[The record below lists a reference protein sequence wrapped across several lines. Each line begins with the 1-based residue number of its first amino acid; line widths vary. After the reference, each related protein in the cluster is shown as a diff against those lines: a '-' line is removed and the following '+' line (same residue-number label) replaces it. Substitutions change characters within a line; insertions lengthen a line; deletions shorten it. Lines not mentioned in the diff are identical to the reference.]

1 LVLLAEDAGRRR
13 GGCEGWW
20 CGGSVPRVSRVDSLE
35 TRFLTLDPRVVDVVV
50 ALILGAVTVVVVGV
64 QKHSSTVELVAGLV
78 LSATVAGRRQAPVLA
93 IVIAGVAATVRSN
106 SGGDQL
112 AISPVVLV
120 LDCYALGRRGAR
132 GPRLGID
139 VIVGVISLGAIAADP
154 GTPGPG
160 TPLAIAVVSV
170 WGFFVGL
177 PYAAGRAVGSRTRMN
192 AELRA
197 TAEHLEQEQRDRAR
211 QAVIGERTRI
221 ARELHD
227 VVAHSVSVMVIQT
240 QAARRV
246 ADRDPADA
254 AEALRAVESCGRDA
268 LVDMR
273 RMIGVLHR
281 GDIELLG
288 GASPGLAQLGKL
300 AERARAS
307 GLPVQIRIEGE
318 QHPLSPA
325 LDLVSF
331 RIVQEALTNAIK
343 HAGPARARVR
353 VTFTADG
360 LELEITDT
368 GEGTARS
375 RSGSEPVG
383 HGLVGMQER
392 LTLYGGHLQTGRRRG
407 GGFQV
412 VARIPLT
419 EPVLT

>member
-1 LVLLAEDAGRRR
+1 MRAAVDA
-13 GGCEGWW
+13 
-20 CGGSVPRVSRVDSLE
+20 GSVPSVSRVDGLE
-35 TRFLTLDPRVVDVVV
+35 RRFLTLDPRVVDAVV
-50 ALILGAVTVVVVGV
+50 ALILGAVTVVAVGL
-64 QKHSSTVELVAGLV
+64 QKHPSVVELVAGLV

-93 IVIAGVAATVRSN
+93 IVIAGVAATVLSN
-106 SGGDQL
+106 SGGGQL
-112 AISPVVLV
+112 GISPVVLV
-120 LDCYALGRRGAR
+120 LDCYLLGRRGAH
-132 GPRLGID
+132 GVRLVVDALI
-139 VIVGVISLGAIAADP
+139 GVISLGAIAADP

-160 TPLAIAVVSV
+160 TPLVIAVVSV

-197 TAEHLEQEQRDRAR
+197 TAERLEQEQRDRAR
-211 QAVIGERTRI
+211 QTVIGERTRI

-246 ADRDPADA
+246 AGRDCA
-254 AEALRAVESCGRDA
+254 AALEALRAVESCGRDA

-300 AERARAS
+300 AERAQAS
-307 GLPVQIRIEGE
+307 GLPVQIRIEGK
-318 QHPLSPA
+318 QRPLSPA

-353 VTFTADG
+353 VTFTTDG

-368 GEGTARS
+368 GGAEPRARS
-375 RSGSEPVG
+375 GTEPVG

-392 LTLYGGHLQTGRRRG
+392 LTLYGGHLQTGHRRG

-412 VARIPLT
+412 AARIPLT
-419 EPVLT
+419 ESVVT

>member
-1 LVLLAEDAGRRR
+1 
-13 GGCEGWW
+13 
-20 CGGSVPRVSRVDSLE
+20 VSRVDRLE
-35 TRFLTLDPRVVDVVV
+35 TRFLTLDPRVVDAVV
-50 ALILGAVTVVVVGV
+50 ALILGAVTVILVGS
-64 QKHSSTVELVAGLV
+64 QKHSSVVELLAGLV
-78 LSATVAGRRQAPVLA
+78 LSATVAGRRRAPVLA
-93 IVIAGVAATVRSN
+93 IVIAGVAVTVLNN

-112 AISPVVLV
+112 PISPVVLV
-120 LDCYALGRRGAR
+120 LDCYLLGRRGAR
-132 GPRLGID
+132 GVRLGID
-139 VIVGVISLGAIAADP
+139 VVVGVISLAAIAANP
-154 GTPGPG
+154 ATPGPG
-160 TPLAIAVVSV
+160 TPLVISVLSV
-170 WGFFVGL
+170 WGFFLGL
-177 PYAAGRAVGSRTRMN
+177 PYAAGRAVGTRTRMN
-192 AELRA
+192 TELRS
-197 TAEHLEQEQRDRAR
+197 TAERLVQEQRDRAR
-211 QAVIGERTRI
+211 QTVIAERTRI

-246 ADRDPADA
+246 ADRDPAA
-254 AEALRAVESCGRDA
+254 ATEALRAVESCGRDA

-288 GASPGLAQLGKL
+288 GASPGLAQLDKL

-307 GLPVQIRIEGE
+307 GLPVQIRIEGV
-318 QHPLSPA
+318 QRPLSPA

-331 RIVQEALTNAIK
+331 RVVQEALTNAIK

-353 VTFTADG
+353 VTFTTEG

-368 GEGTARS
+368 GGAEARVQSGT
-375 RSGSEPVG
+375 EPIG

-392 LTLYGGHLQTGRRRG
+392 LTLYGGQLETGRRRG

-419 EPVLT
+419 DPVLT

>member
-1 LVLLAEDAGRRR
+1 M
-13 GGCEGWW
+13 
-20 CGGSVPRVSRVDSLE
+20 SRVDRLE
-35 TRFLTLDPRVVDVVV
+35 TRFLTLDPRVVDAVV
-50 ALILGAVTVVVVGV
+50 ALILAAVTVVLVAT
-64 QKHSSTVELVAGLV
+64 QKHSSVVELLAGLV
-78 LSATVAGRRQAPVLA
+78 LSATVAGRRRAPVLA
-93 IVIAGVAATVRSN
+93 VVIAGVAATVLSN

-112 AISPVVLV
+112 ATSPVVLV
-120 LDCYALGRRGAR
+120 LDCYLLGRRGAR
-132 GPRLGID
+132 GAQLGID
-139 VIVGVISLGAIAADP
+139 AVLGAVSLAAVSADP

-160 TPLAIAVVSV
+160 TPLLIAVVSV
-170 WGFFVGL
+170 WGFFIGL
-177 PYAAGRAVGSRTRMN
+177 PYAAGRAVASRTRMN

-197 TAEHLEQEQRDRAR
+197 IAERLEQEQRDRAR
-211 QAVIGERTRI
+211 EMVISERTRI

-240 QAARRV
+240 QAARRM
-246 ADRDPADA
+246 AERDPAAA
-254 AEALRAVESCGRDA
+254 AEALRAVENCGRDA

-318 QHPLSPA
+318 QRPLSPA

-331 RIVQEALTNAIK
+331 RVVQEALTNAIK

-353 VTFTADG
+353 VTFTGDG

-368 GEGTARS
+368 GGAKAQARS
-375 RSGSEPVG
+375 AAESVG

-412 VARIPLT
+412 VARIPLA
-419 EPVLT
+419 EPVGT

>member
-1 LVLLAEDAGRRR
+1 V
-13 GGCEGWW
+13 
-20 CGGSVPRVSRVDSLE
+20 
-35 TRFLTLDPRVVDVVV
+35 
-50 ALILGAVTVVVVGV
+50 
-64 QKHSSTVELVAGLV
+64 
-78 LSATVAGRRQAPVLA
+78 
-93 IVIAGVAATVRSN
+93 
-106 SGGDQL
+106 
-112 AISPVVLV
+112 
-120 LDCYALGRRGAR
+120 
-132 GPRLGID
+132 
-139 VIVGVISLGAIAADP
+139 
-154 GTPGPG
+154 
-160 TPLAIAVVSV
+160 IAVVSV
-170 WGFFVGL
+170 WGFFFGL

-197 TAEHLEQEQRDRAR
+197 NADRLEQEQRDRAR
-211 QAVIGERTRI
+211 HAVIGERTRI

-240 QAARRV
+240 QAARRILE
-246 ADRDPADA
+246 RDPAA
-254 AEALRAVESCGRDA
+254 AVEALRAVESCGRDA
-268 LVDMR
+268 LLDMR

-288 GASPGLAQLGKL
+288 SASPGLAQLGKL
-300 AERARAS
+300 AERAQAS

-318 QHPLSPA
+318 QRPLSPA

-375 RSGSEPVG
+375 RARSEPVG

-392 LTLYGGHLQTGRRRG
+392 LTLYGGHLQTGWRRS
-407 GGFQV
+407 GGFLV

-419 EPVLT
+419 EPALT

>member
-1 LVLLAEDAGRRR
+1 M
-13 GGCEGWW
+13 
-20 CGGSVPRVSRVDSLE
+20 SRVDRLE
-35 TRFLTLDPRVVDVVV
+35 TRFLTLDPRVVDAVV
-50 ALILGAVTVVVVGV
+50 ALILAAVTVVLVAT
-64 QKHSSTVELVAGLV
+64 QKHSSVVELLAGLV
-78 LSATVAGRRQAPVLA
+78 LSATVAGRRRAPVLA
-93 IVIAGVAATVRSN
+93 VVIAGVAATVLSN

-120 LDCYALGRRGAR
+120 LDCYLLGRRGAR
-132 GPRLGID
+132 GAQLGID
-139 VIVGVISLGAIAADP
+139 VVLGAVSLAAVSADP

-160 TPLAIAVVSV
+160 TPLLIAVVSV
-170 WGFFVGL
+170 WGFFFGL
-177 PYAAGRAVGSRTRMN
+177 PYAAGRAVASRTRMN

-197 TAEHLEQEQRDRAR
+197 IAERLEQEQRDRAR
-211 QAVIGERTRI
+211 EMVISERTRI

-240 QAARRV
+240 QAARRM
-246 ADRDPADA
+246 AERDPAA
-254 AEALRAVESCGRDA
+254 AIEALRAVESCGRDA

-318 QHPLSPA
+318 QRPLSPA

-331 RIVQEALTNAIK
+331 RVVQEALTNAIK

-368 GEGTARS
+368 GGARLES
-375 RSGSEPVG
+375 RSAAEPVG

-412 VARIPLT
+412 VARIPLA
-419 EPVLT
+419 EPVRP

>member
-1 LVLLAEDAGRRR
+1 MPRWFGP
-13 GGCEGWW
+13 
-20 CGGSVPRVSRVDSLE
+20 GSVPGVRTVDQLE
-35 TRFLTLDPRVVDVVV
+35 TRLLTLDPRVVDAVL
-50 ALILGAVTVVVVGV
+50 ALTLGVTIVTLVGLQEHPSV
-64 QKHSSTVELVAGLV
+64 VELLAGVV
-78 LSATVAGRRQAPVLA
+78 LSATVAARRRAPVLA
-93 IVIAGVAATVRSN
+93 VVFAGIAASVLSR
-106 SGGDQL
+106 SGGENL
-112 AISPVVLV
+112 AVSPVVLV
-120 LDCYALGRRGAR
+120 LDCYSLGRRSAR
-132 GPRLGID
+132 AAGLAVDVVLG
-139 VIVGVISLGAIAADP
+139 VVSFAAIAVNP

-160 TPLAIAVVSV
+160 TPLVIAIVSV
-170 WGFFVGL
+170 WGFFFGL
-177 PYAAGRAVGSRTRMN
+177 PYAAGRAVASRTRMN

-197 TAEHLEQEQRDRAR
+197 NAERLEQEQRDRAR
-211 QAVIGERTRI
+211 QVVIDERTRI

-246 ADRDPADA
+246 ADRNPATA
-254 AEALRAVESCGRDA
+254 TEALRAVENCGRDA

-281 GDIELLG
+281 GDIDLLG

-300 AERARAS
+300 AERAQAS

-318 QHPLSPA
+318 QRPLSA
-325 LDLVSF
+325 AVDLVSF
-331 RIVQEALTNAIK
+331 RVVQEALTNAMK

-353 VTFTADG
+353 VIFSADG

-368 GEGTARS
+368 GEGAARS
-375 RSGSEPVG
+375 SSGRTEPIG

-392 LTLYGGHLQTGRRRG
+392 LTLYGGHLQTGHRRG

-419 EPVLT
+419 EPALT

>member
-1 LVLLAEDAGRRR
+1 MRTGV
-13 GGCEGWW
+13 CT
-20 CGGSVPRVSRVDSLE
+20 GSVPGVSRVEALE
-35 TRFLTLDPRVVDVVV
+35 TRFLTLDLRVVDAVV
-50 ALILGAVTVVVVGV
+50 ALVLAVVTVLTVVP
-64 QKHSSTVELVAGLV
+64 QKHSSVLEVLAGVV
-78 LSATVAGRRQAPVLA
+78 LSATVALRRPAPVVA
-93 IVIAGVAATVRSN
+93 VVVAGIAATVLSR

-112 AISPVVLV
+112 AVSPVVLV
-120 LDCYALGRRGAR
+120 LDCYLLGRRGAR
-132 GPRLGID
+132 GLGL
-139 VIVGVISLGAIAADP
+139 GVDAVLGVVSFAAIATNP

-160 TPLAIAVVSV
+160 TPLLISILSV
-170 WGFFVGL
+170 WSFFIGL
-177 PYAAGRAVGSRTRMN
+177 PYAAGRGVGSRTRMN

-197 TAEHLEQEQRDRAR
+197 TAERLEQEQRDRAR
-211 QAVIGERTRI
+211 QTVIDERTRI

-246 ADRDPADA
+246 ADRDPDA
-254 AEALRAVESCGRDA
+254 ATEALQAVESCGRDA

-273 RMIGVLHR
+273 RMIGVLRR

-300 AERARAS
+300 AERAQAS
-307 GLPVQIRIEGE
+307 GLPVQIRIEGD
-318 QHPLSPA
+318 QRPLSPA

-353 VTFTADG
+353 VTFMADG
-360 LELEITDT
+360 IELEITDT
-368 GEGTARS
+368 GGAEART
-375 RSGSEPVG
+375 RSGTEPVG

-419 EPVLT
+419 DSVLT

>member
-1 LVLLAEDAGRRR
+1 
-13 GGCEGWW
+13 
-20 CGGSVPRVSRVDSLE
+20 
-35 TRFLTLDPRVVDVVV
+35 
-50 ALILGAVTVVVVGV
+50 
-64 QKHSSTVELVAGLV
+64 
-78 LSATVAGRRQAPVLA
+78 
-93 IVIAGVAATVRSN
+93 
-106 SGGDQL
+106 
-112 AISPVVLV
+112 
-120 LDCYALGRRGAR
+120 
-132 GPRLGID
+132 
-139 VIVGVISLGAIAADP
+139 
-154 GTPGPG
+154 
-160 TPLAIAVVSV
+160 
-170 WGFFVGL
+170 
-177 PYAAGRAVGSRTRMN
+177 MN

-197 TAEHLEQEQRDRAR
+197 TAERLEQEQRDRAR
-211 QAVIGERTRI
+211 QTVIDERTRI

-246 ADRDPADA
+246 ADRDPDA
-254 AEALRAVESCGRDA
+254 ATEALQAVESCGRDA

-273 RMIGVLHR
+273 RMIGVLRR

-300 AERARAS
+300 AERAQAS
-307 GLPVQIRIEGE
+307 GLPVQIRIEGD
-318 QHPLSPA
+318 QRPLSPA

-353 VTFTADG
+353 VTFMADG
-360 LELEITDT
+360 IELEITDT
-368 GEGTARS
+368 GGAEART
-375 RSGSEPVG
+375 RSGTEPVG

-419 EPVLT
+419 DSVLT

>member
-1 LVLLAEDAGRRR
+1 MRTVVGA
-13 GGCEGWW
+13 
-20 CGGSVPRVSRVDSLE
+20 GSVSSVRTVDRLE
-35 TRFLTLDPRVVDVVV
+35 TRLLTLDPRVVDAVV
-50 ALILGAVTVVVVGV
+50 ALTLGVITVTWVGL
-64 QKHSSTVELVAGLV
+64 QKHPSVVELVAGLV
-78 LSATVAGRRQAPVLA
+78 LSATVAARRQAPVLA
-93 IVIAGVAATVRSN
+93 VVVAGAAATVLSR

-112 AISPVVLV
+112 AVSPVVVV
-120 LDCYALGRRGAR
+120 LDCYLLGRRGAR
-132 GPRLGID
+132 GVRLGVD
-139 VIVGVISLGAIAADP
+139 VVVGVVSLAAIAADP

-160 TPLAIAVVSV
+160 TPLVIAVVSV
-170 WGFFVGL
+170 WGFFFGL
-177 PYAAGRAVGSRTRMN
+177 PYAAGRAVGGRTRMN

-197 TAEHLEQEQRDRAR
+197 NAERLEQKQRDRAR

-240 QAARRV
+240 QAARRIV
-246 ADRDPADA
+246 ERDPAA
-254 AEALRAVESCGRDA
+254 AVEALRAVESCGRDA

-300 AERARAS
+300 AERAQAS

-318 QHPLSPA
+318 QRPLSPA

-368 GEGTARS
+368 GEGTTRS
-375 RSGSEPVG
+375 RAGTGPVG

-392 LTLYGGHLQTGRRRG
+392 LTLYGGHLQTGWRRG

>member
-1 LVLLAEDAGRRR
+1 MRTAVDA
-13 GGCEGWW
+13 
-20 CGGSVPRVSRVDSLE
+20 GSVPTVGTVDRLE
-35 TRFLTLDPRVVDVVV
+35 TRLLTLDQRVVDAVAAV
-50 ALILGAVTVVVVGV
+50 ALGVITVTLVGL
-64 QKHSSTVELVAGLV
+64 QKHPSVVELVAGVV
-78 LSATVAGRRQAPVLA
+78 LSATVAARRQVPVLA
-93 IVIAGVAATVRSN
+93 IVIAGVAATVLSN

-112 AISPVVLV
+112 ATSPVVLV
-120 LDCYALGRRGAR
+120 LDCYVLGRRGAR
-132 GPRLGID
+132 GVWLGID
-139 VIVGVISLGAIAADP
+139 AVLGAISLAAISADP

-160 TPLAIAVVSV
+160 TPLPIAVISV
-170 WGFFVGL
+170 WGFFIGL

-197 TAEHLEQEQRDRAR
+197 TAERLQQEQRDRAR
-211 QAVIGERTRI
+211 QMVISERTRI

-246 ADRDPADA
+246 ADRDPAA
-254 AEALRAVESCGRDA
+254 AAAALRAVESCGRDA

-318 QHPLSPA
+318 QRPLSPA

-331 RIVQEALTNAIK
+331 RVVQEALTNAIK

-368 GEGTARS
+368 GGAEARV
-375 RSGSEPVG
+375 RSGTEPVG

-392 LTLYGGHLQTGRRRG
+392 LTLYGGQLQTGRRRG

>member
-1 LVLLAEDAGRRR
+1 MG
-13 GGCEGWW
+13 
-20 CGGSVPRVSRVDSLE
+20 RVDRLE
-35 TRFLTLDPRVVDVVV
+35 TRFLTLDARVVDALV
-50 ALILGAVTVVVVGV
+50 ALILGAATVILVVT
-64 QKHSSTVELVAGLV
+64 QKHSSVVELVAGLV
-78 LSATVAGRRQAPVLA
+78 LSATVAGRRRAPVLA
-93 IVIAGVAATVRSN
+93 VVVAGAAATVLSN
-106 SGGDQL
+106 SGGDRL

-120 LDCYALGRRGAR
+120 LDCYLLGRRGAR
-132 GPRLGID
+132 GVWLGID
-139 VIVGVISLGAIAADP
+139 VIIGAISLGAVAADP
-154 GTPGPG
+154 GTPSPG
-160 TPLAIAVVSV
+160 TPLPIAVLSV
-170 WGFFVGL
+170 WGFFIGL

-197 TAEHLEQEQRDRAR
+197 TTERLQQDQRDRAR
-211 QAVIGERTRI
+211 QSVINERTRV

-246 ADRDPADA
+246 ADRDPAA
-254 AEALRAVESCGRDA
+254 ATEALRAVESCGRDA

-288 GASPGLAQLGKL
+288 GASPGLAQLGTL

-318 QHPLSPA
+318 QRRLSPA

-331 RIVQEALTNAIK
+331 RVVQEALTNAIK

-353 VTFTADG
+353 VTFSPDG

-368 GEGTARS
+368 GGAGIRARS
-375 RSGSEPVG
+375 DTEPVG

-412 VARIPLT
+412 LARIPLT

>member
-1 LVLLAEDAGRRR
+1 V
-13 GGCEGWW
+13 
-20 CGGSVPRVSRVDSLE
+20 
-35 TRFLTLDPRVVDVVV
+35 
-50 ALILGAVTVVVVGV
+50 
-64 QKHSSTVELVAGLV
+64 
-78 LSATVAGRRQAPVLA
+78 
-93 IVIAGVAATVRSN
+93 SN
-106 SGGDQL
+106 SGGGQL

-120 LDCYALGRRGAR
+120 LDCYMLGRRGAH
-132 GPRLGID
+132 GAQLGID
-139 VIVGVISLGAIAADP
+139 VGVGVISLAAIVADP

-160 TPLAIAVVSV
+160 TPLLISVLSV
-170 WGFFVGL
+170 WGFFFGL
-177 PYAAGRAVGSRTRMN
+177 PYAAGRAVDSRTRMN

-197 TAEHLEQEQRDRAR
+197 TAERLEEEQRDRAR
-211 QAVIGERTRI
+211 QKVIEERTRI

-227 VVAHSVSVMVIQT
+227 VVAHSVSVMVIQA

-246 ADRDPADA
+246 ADHDPAAA

-307 GLPVQIRIEGE
+307 GLPVQIRIEGD
-318 QHPLSPA
+318 QRPLSPA

-331 RIVQEALTNAIK
+331 RVVQEALTNAMK

-368 GEGTARS
+368 GGAEARALS
-375 RSGSEPVG
+375 TTEPVG

-392 LTLYGGHLQTGRRRG
+392 LTLYGGQLQTGHRRG

-419 EPVLT
+419 EPVLA

>member
-1 LVLLAEDAGRRR
+1 M
-13 GGCEGWW
+13 
-20 CGGSVPRVSRVDSLE
+20 
-35 TRFLTLDPRVVDVVV
+35 RFLTLDPQGVDAVV
-50 ALILGAVTVVVVGV
+50 ALILGALTVYLVAT
-64 QKHSSTVELVAGLV
+64 QKHSSVIELVAALA
-78 LSATVAGRRQAPVLA
+78 LAMTVAGRRRAPVVA
-93 IVIAGVAATVRSN
+93 IVVAGVAATVLS
-106 SGGDQL
+106 STGGDQL

-120 LDCYALGRRGAR
+120 LDCYMVGRRGAR
-132 GPRLGID
+132 GVRLGID
-139 VIVGVISLGAIAADP
+139 VIIGIISLAAIAADP
-154 GTPGPG
+154 GTPGAG
-160 TPLAIAVVSV
+160 TPLVISVLSV
-170 WGFFVGL
+170 WGFFIGL

-211 QAVIGERTRI
+211 QLVISERTRI

-246 ADRDPADA
+246 ADCDSA
-254 AEALRAVESCGRDA
+254 AALEALRAVESCGRDA

-281 GDIELLG
+281 GDIEVLG

-300 AERARAS
+300 AERAQAS

-318 QHPLSPA
+318 QRPLSPA

-368 GEGTARS
+368 GGGEERARS
-375 RSGSEPVG
+375 GADPVG

-419 EPVLT
+419 EPVPT

>member
-1 LVLLAEDAGRRR
+1 MRTEDRAG
-13 GGCEGWW
+13 
-20 CGGSVPRVSRVDSLE
+20 SLPTVTTVDRLE
-35 TRFLTLDPRVVDVVV
+35 KRLLTLDLRVVDAVAAVTLGVITVTLV
-50 ALILGAVTVVVVGV
+50 AL
-64 QKHSSTVELVAGLV
+64 QKQPSVVELLAGVV
-78 LSATVAGRRQAPVLA
+78 LSATVAVRRQMPVLA
-93 IVIAGVAATVRSN
+93 VVVAGVAATALSR

-112 AISPVVLV
+112 AVSPIVVV
-120 LDCYALGRRGAR
+120 LDCYSLGRRDAR
-132 GPRLGID
+132 GAHLGID
-139 VIVGVISLGAIAADP
+139 VVVGVVSFAAIAANP

-160 TPLAIAVVSV
+160 TPLVVAAVAV
-170 WGFFVGL
+170 WGFFFGL
-177 PYAAGRAVGSRTRMN
+177 PYAAGRAVGSRIRMN

-197 TAEHLEQEQRDRAR
+197 NAERLEQEQRDRAR
-211 QAVIGERTRI
+211 RAVIGERTRI

-246 ADRDPADA
+246 VDRDPAAA

-281 GDIELLG
+281 GDLELLG

-300 AERARAS
+300 AERAQAS

-318 QHPLSPA
+318 QRPLSPA

-353 VTFTADG
+353 VTFTTDG

-368 GEGTARS
+368 GAGTVRS
-375 RSGSEPVG
+375 RAGTEPDG
-383 HGLVGMQER
+383 HGLTGMQER
-392 LTLYGGHLQTGRRRG
+392 LTLYGGHLTTGRRRG

-412 VARIPLT
+412 VAQIPLT

>member
-1 LVLLAEDAGRRR
+1 
-13 GGCEGWW
+13 
-20 CGGSVPRVSRVDSLE
+20 VSRIDRLE
-35 TRFLTLDPRVVDVVV
+35 TRFLTLDPRVVDAVV
-50 ALILGAVTVVVVGV
+50 ALILAAVTVFLVGL
-64 QKHSSTVELVAGLV
+64 QKHSSAVELVAGLV
-78 LSATVAGRRQAPVLA
+78 LSATVAGRRRAPVLA
-93 IVIAGVAATVRSN
+93 IVIAGVAAGVLSN

-112 AISPVVLV
+112 PIAPVVLL
-120 LDCYALGRRGAR
+120 LDCYLLGRRGAR
-132 GPRLGID
+132 GAGLGID
-139 VIVGVISLGAIAADP
+139 VVVGVISLGAIAADP
-154 GTPGPG
+154 ATPGPS
-160 TPLAIAVVSV
+160 TPLVISVLSV
-170 WGFFVGL
+170 WGFFFGL
-177 PYAAGRAVGSRTRMN
+177 PYAAGRAVGTRTRMN
-192 AELRA
+192 TELRV
-197 TAEHLEQEQRDRAR
+197 TAERLVQEQRDRAR
-211 QAVIGERTRI
+211 QTVIAERTRI

-246 ADRDPADA
+246 AARDPAVA
-254 AEALRAVESCGRDA
+254 TEALRAVESCGRDA

-307 GLPVQIRIEGE
+307 GLPVQIRIEGV
-318 QHPLSPA
+318 QRPLSPA

-331 RIVQEALTNAIK
+331 RVVQEALTNAIK

-353 VTFTADG
+353 VTFTTEG

-368 GEGTARS
+368 GGAEVRT
-375 RSGSEPVG
+375 RSGAEPVG

-392 LTLYGGHLQTGRRRG
+392 LTLYGGQLETGRRRG

>member
-1 LVLLAEDAGRRR
+1 MAGA
-13 GGCEGWW
+13 
-20 CGGSVPRVSRVDSLE
+20 GSVPSVRTVDRLQ
-35 TRFLTLDPRVVDVVV
+35 TRLLTVDPRTVDAFV
-50 ALILGAVTVVVVGV
+50 ALALGVITVILVGSQQDPTVVELMAGV
-64 QKHSSTVELVAGLV
+64 L
-78 LSATVAGRRQAPVLA
+78 LSATVAARRQAPVLA
-93 IVIAGVAATVRSN
+93 VVVAGVAATVLSR

-112 AISPVVLV
+112 AVSPVVLV
-120 LDCYALGRRGAR
+120 LDCYTLGRRGAR
-132 GPRLGID
+132 GARLVTDVVLGI
-139 VIVGVISLGAIAADP
+139 VSFAAIAASP

-160 TPLAIAVVSV
+160 TPLVVAVISV
-170 WGFFVGL
+170 WGFFFGL
-177 PYAAGRAVGSRTRMN
+177 PYAAGRVVGSRTRLN

-197 TAEHLEQEQRDRAR
+197 NAERLVQEQRDRAR
-211 QAVIGERTRI
+211 RTVIDERSRI

-240 QAARRV
+240 QAARRIHE
-246 ADRDPADA
+246 RDPAAA

-288 GASPGLAQLGKL
+288 SASPGLAQLSRL
-300 AERARAS
+300 AERAQAS

-318 QHPLSPA
+318 QRRLPAA
-325 LDLVSF
+325 LDLVCF
-331 RIVQEALTNAIK
+331 RIVQEALTNALK

-353 VTFTADG
+353 VTFTAED

-368 GEGTARS
+368 GEGMARK
-375 RSGSEPVG
+375 RAVNDQVG

-392 LTLYGGHLQTGRRRG
+392 LTLYGGHLHAGQPRG

-419 EPVLT
+419 EPALA

>member
-1 LVLLAEDAGRRR
+1 MRTAVDA
-13 GGCEGWW
+13 
-20 CGGSVPRVSRVDSLE
+20 GSVPTVGTVDRLE
-35 TRFLTLDPRVVDVVV
+35 TRLLTLDQRVVDAVAAV
-50 ALILGAVTVVVVGV
+50 ALGVITVTLVGL
-64 QKHSSTVELVAGLV
+64 QKHPSVVELVAGVV
-78 LSATVAGRRQAPVLA
+78 LSATVAARRQVPVLA
-93 IVIAGVAATVRSN
+93 IVIAGVAATVLSN

-112 AISPVVLV
+112 ATSPVVLV
-120 LDCYALGRRGAR
+120 LDCYVLGRRGAR
-132 GPRLGID
+132 GVWLGID
-139 VIVGVISLGAIAADP
+139 AVLGAISLAAISADP

-160 TPLAIAVVSV
+160 TPLPIAVISV
-170 WGFFVGL
+170 WGFFIGL

-197 TAEHLEQEQRDRAR
+197 TAERLQQEQRDRAR
-211 QAVIGERTRI
+211 QMVISERTRI

-246 ADRDPADA
+246 ADRDPAA
-254 AEALRAVESCGRDA
+254 AAAALRAVESCGRDA

-318 QHPLSPA
+318 QRPLSPA

-331 RIVQEALTNAIK
+331 RVVQEALTNAIK

-368 GEGTARS
+368 GGAEARV
-375 RSGSEPVG
+375 RSGTEPVG

>member
-1 LVLLAEDAGRRR
+1 MAGRRR
-13 GGCEGWW
+13 A
-20 CGGSVPRVSRVDSLE
+20 P
-35 TRFLTLDPRVVDVVV
+35 VV
-50 ALILGAVTVVVVGV
+50 AILV
-64 QKHSSTVELVAGLV
+64 
-78 LSATVAGRRQAPVLA
+78 
-93 IVIAGVAATVRSN
+93 AGVAATVLSN

-112 AISPVVLV
+112 AISPAVLV

-132 GPRLGID
+132 GAGLAID
-139 VIVGVISLGAIAADP
+139 VVVGVISLAGIAANP
-154 GTPGPG
+154 GTPASG
-160 TPLAIAVVSV
+160 TPLVVAVVSV
-170 WGFFVGL
+170 WGFFFGL
-177 PYAAGRAVGSRTRMN
+177 PYAAGRAVSSRTRMN

-197 TAEHLEQEQRDRAR
+197 TAERLEQEQRDRAR
-211 QAVIGERTRI
+211 RAVIGERTRI

-246 ADRDPADA
+246 AGRDPAA
-254 AEALRAVESCGRDA
+254 AVDALRAVESCGRDA

-281 GDIELLG
+281 GDMELLG

-318 QHPLSPA
+318 QRALSPA

-368 GEGTARS
+368 GEGAARS
-375 RSGSEPVG
+375 RSSSEPVG

-419 EPVLT
+419 ELVLT